1 MTKML
6 QIKDKGVLQNN
17 KIKDLRYNFVK
28 NLLEK
33 DNDLKKIYL
42 LCNKNLYFMNC
53 VHQNYLFQ
61 KIGVLI

>member
-1 MTKML
+1 MTKVL

-53 VHQNYLFQ
+53 VH
-61 KIGVLI
+61 